1 MEKKK
6 SVTEWLRDWVLMPT
20 VFVITL
26 VWLGMAV
33 SSFEGGRIASAVLS
47 FVMAVL
53 GSVILGIVYVA
64 KKKAGLHEKRHD

>member
-6 SVTEWLRDWVLMPT
+6 SVIEWLRDWVLMPT

-33 SSFEGGRIASAVLS
+33 SSFEGGRIALAVLS
-47 FVMAVL
+47 FSMAVL